1 MKVIKFDKARKQIIL
16 KGKKNKKIKAVE
28 LDYFIQ
34 KNTFDKHQS
43 IFFNHKGLTYVI
55 ENPSELKEEEEFM
68 TLKSKVTIDEE
79 LNNRYFQGLDEASK
93 QQILEIQ
100 DEYGLI

>member
-16 KGKKNKKIKAVE
+16 RGKKDKIVKAVE

-68 TLKSKVTIDEE
+68 NIKSKVNIDEE

-93 QQILEIQ
+93 QAILEIQ
-100 DEYGLI
+100 EEYGL